1 MIGGSLCENENI
13 NQPSPVRNLKQVT
26 IHDVIIRSTI
36 MNGHWKEGYSY
47 HFMIVQWKEG
57 LHSFVKKC
65 DAIIGDSL
73 CEN

>member
-1 MIGGSLCENENI
+1 MMVQE
-13 NQPSPVRNLKQVT
+13 
-26 IHDVIIRSTI
+26 
-36 MNGHWKEGYSY
+36 WK
-47 HFMIVQWKEG
+47 KG